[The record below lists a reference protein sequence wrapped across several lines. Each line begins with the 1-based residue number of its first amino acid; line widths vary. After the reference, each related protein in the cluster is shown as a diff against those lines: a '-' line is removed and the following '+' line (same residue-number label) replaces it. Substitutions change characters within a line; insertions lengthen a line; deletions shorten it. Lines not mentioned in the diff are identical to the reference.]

1 MRALLC
7 SVAVLLLSSAV
18 ARADDKKITIRWFGQ
33 SYFQIVSSAGT
44 KIIIDPHLIEQYPR
58 AVNPADLVLI
68 THNHVDH
75 NQIDAIENKERAR
88 ILVGCKGMGR
98 KQEWNPID
106 ETFKD
111 VHVRTVGLYHDKSQG
126 MERGKNSAFIL
137 EVDGLHIVH
146 LGDVGHVLTEA
157 QVKAIG
163 PVDILMI
170 PVGGSYTINGS
181 DAKKIVEQLHPTRL
195 ILPMHYGTKVFQDLV
210 GPEEF
215 LDEQEN
221 VDKLLTTNEIQ
232 VPIDAKVKAPRIVL
246 LGWKKGEEK

>member
-1 MRALLC
+1 MRALLFAF
-7 SVAVLLLSSAV
+7 AVLLLSSA
-18 ARADDKKITIRWFGQ
+18 AASAEDKKITIRWFGQ

-44 KIIIDPHLIEQYPR
+44 KIIIDPHFIEAYPR
-58 AVNPADLVLI
+58 AINPADLVLI
-68 THNHVDH
+68 THNHMDH
-75 NQIDAIENKERAR
+75 NQIEAIENKERAK

-106 ETFKD
+106 EQFKD
-111 VHVRTVGLYHDKSQG
+111 IHVRTVGLYHDKSQG

-146 LGDVGHVLTEA
+146 LGDVGHILTEA

-221 VDKLLTTNEIQ
+221 VDKLLATNEIQ
-232 VPIDAKVKAPRIVL
+232 VPIDGKAKAPRIVL